1 MTCAEVQAAL
11 SLYLYGELDF
21 ANEETVESHIDDC
34 PFCQLAL
41 SREKQWHA
49 AVNKQQQDVA
59 PEWVA
64 ACRDGLHQQIL
75 SEPTTADHFRH
86 RAAAFWH
93 GLFDFRVTDRSY
105 RLAAVSFLVLMGFA
119 AGRWVDAV
127 RTGHSSPS
135 SFFAAGLVHPVVTRV
150 QSIQPRDDGQV
161 TIYLQQIQVREISGS
176 RDNDAVRELL
186 LNAARESADPGVRM
200 DSVEML
206 AGQTGGEIQN
216 AIMNTIRTDPNAA
229 VRVKAIES
237 LRQFPSDSL
246 TRGALEF
253 ALAHDSDPGVR
264 AVALDALV
272 PAQGDFQVTPQL
284 LQTISNVMQS
294 AQSDDYVRSRCAQIL
309 NEQAPSNGI
318 Y

>member
-1 MTCAEVQAAL
+1 
-11 SLYLYGELDF
+11 
-21 ANEETVESHIDDC
+21 
-34 PFCQLAL
+34 
-41 SREKQWHA
+41 
-49 AVNKQQQDVA
+49 
-59 PEWVA
+59 
-64 ACRDGLHQQIL
+64 
-75 SEPTTADHFRH
+75 
-86 RAAAFWH
+86 
-93 GLFDFRVTDRSY
+93 
-105 RLAAVSFLVLMGFA
+105 MGFV
-119 AGRWVDAV
+119 AGRLVDAV
-127 RTGHSSPS
+127 KTGPGSAS
-135 SFFAAGLVHPVVTRV
+135 SFLAAGLIHPVVTRV

-176 RDNDAVRELL
+176 RDNDNVRALL
-186 LNAARESADPGVRM
+186 LNAARESSDPGVRM

-216 AIMNTIRTDPNAA
+216 AIINTIRTDPNAA

-253 ALAHDSDPGVR
+253 ALAHDTEPGVR

-284 LQTISNVMQS
+284 LQTISTVMQS

-309 NEQAPSNGI
+309 NEQVSSNGI